1 MVVLLK
7 VIFRGGLENTD
18 EMKSINNFKLKIIEK
33 IAMNK
38 NKESKEIIIFLRL
51 KFHFLGSVVLL

>member
-1 MVVLLK
+1 MVVLPK

-18 EMKSINNFKLKIIEK
+18 EMKSTNNFKLKIIEK

-51 KFHFLGSVVLL
+51 KFHFLGSVVQL

>member
-1 MVVLLK
+1 MVVLPK

-18 EMKSINNFKLKIIEK
+18 EMKSNNNLKLKIIEK

-38 NKESKEIIIFLRL
+38 NK
-51 KFHFLGSVVLL
+51 